1 MQVWRIVDCKCRDKT
16 HLKYIHNGRAGK
28 WIMAEMNSGKQPN
41 KQQKRWQDRRD
52 APVAIGI
59 CLGLAAGTAM
69 GNLGAGMAIGIA
81 IGVAVAASK
90 RTGANNKDG

>member
-1 MQVWRIVDCKCRDKT
+1 MTD
-16 HLKYIHNGRAGK
+16 
-28 WIMAEMNSGKQPN
+28 MNSGNQPS
-41 KQQKRWQDRRD
+41 KQQKHWQDRRD

-69 GNLGAGMAIGIA
+69 GNPGAGMAIGIA

-90 RTGANNKDG
+90 RTGADNKDA